1 MEIGSLMRLKQ
12 SLKKT
17 LETLEKIDEVNDKE
31 LQEALE
37 DWVKKSEQTVH
48 QLNLKKLEIR
58 KEEAMR
64 QK

>member
-1 MEIGSLMRLKQ
+1 MRLKQ

-17 LETLEKIDEVNDKE
+17 LDTLEKIDDVNDKE

-58 KEEAMR
+58 KEEALR